1 MHRQTIKILGRITT
15 ITLIILVLLSVAN
28 AFLDE
33 SDSLDENKYNFK
45 SASSSELGNVW
56 VAVSTNIGIRFQEKS
71 RTISGAGW
79 AIALWELSGDAL
91 LDRDQILSVNIL
103 ALRDYSN
110 LLSTDVKELLSTS
123 SNKEAALSWY
133 ISQLEIRYKNGVQ
146 NWVALTGQEEKL
158 NADKIAALAAVEKH
172 KAEMLTG
179 LEANDADA
187 ISIAMDSYL
196 IETNNYNIAN
206 SNLVFV
212 RYFIKKYAA
221 ASEYNKTL
229 LDTLINNKE
238 ALSNGSFVVVP
249 DSWEELLRDLNLLYD
264 EAEYKENR

>member
-1 MHRQTIKILGRITT
+1 MEIFMIQLLQRYITRFKNMHRQTIKILGRITT

-110 LLSTDVKELLSTS
+110 LLSLLS
-123 SNKEAALSWY
+123 L
-133 ISQLEIRYKNGVQ
+133 
-146 NWVALTGQEEKL
+146 
-158 NADKIAALAAVEKH
+158 
-172 KAEMLTG
+172 
-179 LEANDADA
+179 
-187 ISIAMDSYL
+187 
-196 IETNNYNIAN
+196 
-206 SNLVFV
+206 
-212 RYFIKKYAA
+212 
-221 ASEYNKTL
+221 
-229 LDTLINNKE
+229 
-238 ALSNGSFVVVP
+238 P
-249 DSWEELLRDLNLLYD
+249 
-264 EAEYKENR
+264 

>member
-1 MHRQTIKILGRITT
+1 
-15 ITLIILVLLSVAN
+15 
-28 AFLDE
+28 
-33 SDSLDENKYNFK
+33 
-45 SASSSELGNVW
+45 
-56 VAVSTNIGIRFQEKS
+56 
-71 RTISGAGW
+71 
-79 AIALWELSGDAL
+79 
-91 LDRDQILSVNIL
+91 
-103 ALRDYSN
+103 
-110 LLSTDVKELLSTS
+110 
-123 SNKEAALSWY
+123 
-133 ISQLEIRYKNGVQ
+133 
-146 NWVALTGQEEKL
+146 
-158 NADKIAALAAVEKH
+158 
-172 KAEMLTG
+172 MLTG